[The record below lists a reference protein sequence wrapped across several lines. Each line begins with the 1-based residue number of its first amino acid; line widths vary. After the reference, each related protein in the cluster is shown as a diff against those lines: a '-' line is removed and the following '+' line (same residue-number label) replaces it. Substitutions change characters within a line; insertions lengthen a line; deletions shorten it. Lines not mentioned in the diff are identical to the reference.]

1 MVVTVVMVVMVVALV
16 IAGGASCAERTLPA
30 DPQVVLFVDTDAPV
44 AALGA
49 TVSATDPTPLF
60 GRLEIAIFRP
70 GESEP
75 CDGCVRVFSVADP
88 AFREARVSI
97 GVPAR
102 AGEGGTR
109 ARLRLF
115 RGNGLGPRPR
125 STLESVVL
133 LPPAA
138 GPIEAHVLLSMDS
151 LDEPR
156 GTLDDPRPALAGAS
170 PASQVGSWGGAVRAG
185 CGGAAPEGA
194 ACIPGGAFWMGAS
207 DEDPR
212 DERLVILSPFFLDAT
227 EVTTAAYLGAGGTFK
242 TPPRDAPNTEAT
254 DYCTAARGPS
264 SLPMNCVTREAAQA
278 YCGARG
284 ARLPTEAELEY
295 VASNF
300 RGDAFPWGPE
310 SPRCIDGVFSRLE
323 TLAGPTACTRE
334 DRRAF
339 PPGPAPVDRDR
350 GAERD
355 AVELPGGT
363 IFDLAGNLLEMVS
376 DEYQSRGG
384 TFWSE
389 RRVFTDPV
397 CPTREVPNLVPVRGG
412 SYSYPR
418 SAQDSRGDR
427 QGESFTRGFR
437 CARSAR

>member
-1 MVVTVVMVVMVVALV
+1 MRAALLASLFAV
-16 IAGGASCAERTLPA
+16 GVSCAERTLPA
-30 DPQVVLFVDTDAPV
+30 DPQVVLYVDTDAPV
-44 AALGA
+44 APFAA
-49 TVSATDPTPLF
+49 TAPATDPTPLF
-60 GRLEIAIFRP
+60 GRLEIAVFRP
-70 GESEP
+70 GEREP
-75 CDGCVRVFSVADP
+75 CAGCVRVFSVSDV
-88 AFREARVSI
+88 AFREGRVSI
-97 GVPAR
+97 GVPVR
-102 AGEGGTR
+102 ANAAGTR
-109 ARLRLF
+109 ARVRLF

-133 LPPAA
+133 LPAA
-138 GPIEAHVLLSMDS
+138 TTSVDAHVHLSVAD
-151 LDEPR
+151 LDVPR
-156 GTLDDPRPALAGAS
+156 GTLAEPVPALAGAPGPS
-170 PASQVGSWGGAVRAG
+170 KVGTWP
-185 CGGAAPEGA
+185 GAARTGCAGDAPAGTT
-194 ACIPGGAFWMGAS
+194 CILGGAFWMGAS

-212 DERLVILSPFFLDAT
+212 DERLVVLSPFFLDAT

-278 YCGARG
+278 HCAGRG
-284 ARLPTEAELEY
+284 GRLPTEAELEY
-295 VASNF
+295 VTGNF

-310 SPRCIDGVFSRLE
+310 SPRCLDGIFGRLE
-323 TLAGPTACTRE
+323 TLVGPTACTRE

-350 GAERD
+350 ANERD
-355 AVELPGGT
+355 AVALPGGAV
-363 IFDLAGNLLEMVS
+363 FDLAGNLMEMVA

-384 TFWSE
+384 PFWSAP
-389 RRVFTDPV
+389 RTFTDPV

-418 SAQDSRGDR
+418 GAQDSRGDH

-437 CARSAR
+437 CARDAR

>member
-1 MVVTVVMVVMVVALV
+1 MRGFFVALLGFA
-16 IAGGASCAERTLPA
+16 ISCAERTLPG

-44 AALGA
+44 APLG
-49 TVSATDPTPLF
+49 SLLPATDPTPLF

-75 CDGCVRVFSVADP
+75 CSGCVRIFSVTDV
-88 AFREARVSI
+88 AFREGRVSI
-97 GVPAR
+97 GVPVR
-102 AGEGGTR
+102 AAEAGTR

-115 RGNGLGPRPR
+115 RGNGSGPRPR
-125 STLESVVL
+125 STLESVVI
-133 LPPAA
+133 LPPTSA
-138 GPIEAHVLLSMDS
+138 PTEAHVVLSMND
-151 LDEPR
+151 LDAPR
-156 GTLDDPRPALAGAS
+156 GTLSEPIPALAGPPLAS
-170 PASQVGSWGGAVRAG
+170 KVGSWPGTPRVRCA
-185 CGGAAPEGA
+185 GAAPEGT

-212 DERLVILSPFFLDAT
+212 DERLVILSPFFLDTT

-278 YCGARG
+278 YCSARG

-310 SPRCIDGVFSRLE
+310 APRCSDGVFSRLE
-323 TLAGPTACTRE
+323 TLVGPTACTRE
-334 DRRAF
+334 DRRTF
-339 PPGPAPVDRDR
+339 PPGPAPVDRVRD
-350 GAERD
+350 AERD
-355 AVELPGGT
+355 AVELPTGT
-363 IFDLAGNLLEMVS
+363 VFDLAGNLMEMVS

-384 TFWSE
+384 PFWSD
-389 RRVFTDPV
+389 RRTFRDPV
-397 CPTREVPNLVPVRGG
+397 CPTREVPNLLPVRGG

-437 CARSAR
+437 CARPAR